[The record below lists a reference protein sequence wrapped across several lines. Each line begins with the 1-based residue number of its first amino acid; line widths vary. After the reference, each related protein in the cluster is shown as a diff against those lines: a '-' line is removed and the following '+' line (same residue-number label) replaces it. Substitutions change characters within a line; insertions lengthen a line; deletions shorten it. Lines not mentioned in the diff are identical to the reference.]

1 MYTFIVIQLLLFN
14 SICAISFFKTKKEVK
29 KDLGTVIGID
39 LGTTYSCVGIYKNC
53 HVEIIE
59 NDQGSRITPSFVGFT
74 SNGERLVGDAAKNLL
89 TTNPESTIFHM
100 KRLIGRQFD
109 DPMVTHDIKMF
120 PFKVIEKNGK
130 PFVQVYTGLEEKLF
144 TPEEISAM
152 VLSRMRQI
160 AERYLGQ
167 NVTNAVVTVPAY
179 FNDAQRQATKNAGTI
194 AGLNILRIINEPTAA
209 AIAYG
214 LDNLNK
220 KDGVK
225 NILVYDLGGG
235 TFDVSVL
242 ALDNGVFEVLAT
254 NGDTHLGG
262 EDFDTRVMDY
272 FIKLFKKKS
281 GHDIGKNIRSIEKL
295 RREVEKAKRILS
307 SEHETRIEI
316 ESFVHNQ
323 DFNEKLTRAKFEEL
337 NIDLF
342 RSTMAPVRQVLKDA
356 KLEIFDIA
364 EVLLVGGSTRIPKV
378 RQLIKD
384 YFDGKEPA
392 RSINPDEAVA
402 YGAAIQA
409 AILSGEECTSDIVI
423 LDVNP
428 LTLGIETKGGVM
440 SEIIPRNTPIPIIYT
455 KPYSTTEDDQTS
467 MDIKV
472 FEGERS
478 MTKDNHFLGHF
489 VLSGITPAP
498 RGEPQID
505 VTFEID
511 VNGILNV
518 TAKDRDTGNKNNIVI
533 NADKNQLSQ
542 KQIDRMVKDA
552 QKYIYALRNQLKT
565 PNTFLERLSSTDKT
579 TLGNAIE
586 KEIEWFEL
594 NPQASIDEL
603 KTNISNQH
611 KITTTPSIDKFFNH
625 KKRRLSEDVQ
635 QECITTIIQQN
646 FDILSS
652 PLLSS
657 NIHLNESN
665 SDDYDDMIVLRQI
678 LENIFVQL
686 ENEQH
691 IFYTSSII
699 DKNNHLIST
708 DNSSIDMIETENI
721 NDNDVSMSLNDL
733 LHDIISPNTS
743 YKNLIDNEMC
753 CSLTYIPINRPPC
766 VKISIPGV
774 QFITD
779 QELKFVDQQRS
790 LLNDDIWLPD
800 GAGGESKPSSTWFT
814 AARAI

>member
-1 MYTFIVIQLLLFN
+1 EQMYAVIVIQILLLN

-29 KDLGTVIGID
+29 NDLGTVNGTVIGID

-89 TTNPESTIFHM
+89 TSNPESTIFHM

-109 DPMVTHDIKMF
+109 DPMVTNDIKTF

-130 PFVQVYTGLEEKLF
+130 PLIQVYTGLEEKLF
-144 TPEEISAM
+144 APEEISAM
-152 VLSRMRQI
+152 VLSKMRQI
-160 AERYLGQ
+160 AEKYLGQ

-214 LDNLNK
+214 LDNLK
-220 KDGVK
+220 KWHGVK

-235 TFDVSVL
+235 TFDVSIL

-281 GHDIGKNIRSIEKL
+281 SHDIRKNSRSIEKL

-307 SEHETRIEI
+307 SEHEIRIEL
-316 ESFVHNQ
+316 ESFFQNQ
-323 DFNEKLTRAKFEEL
+323 DFNEKLSRAKFEEL
-337 NIDLF
+337 NMDLF
-342 RSTMAPVRQVLKDA
+342 RSTMIPVQQVLKDA
-356 KLEIFDIA
+356 KLEISDIA

-378 RQLIKD
+378 RQLVKD
-384 YFDGKEPA
+384 YFHGKEPA

-409 AILSGEECTSDIVI
+409 AILSGEECTGDIVI

-440 SEIIPRNTPIPIIYT
+440 SEIIPRNTPIPYVYT
-455 KPYSTTEDDQTS
+455 KPFTTAEDDQTS
-467 MDIKV
+467 VDIRV

-489 VLSGITPAP
+489 VLSGINPAP
-498 RGEPQID
+498 RNEPLID

-518 TAKDRDTGNKNNIVI
+518 TAKDKQTGNKNNIVI

-542 KQIDRMVKDA
+542 KQIDRMVKDS
-552 QKYIYALRNQLKT
+552 QKYADEDRKIKGRIETRNNLEAYVYALRNQLKK
-565 PNTFLERLSSTDKT
+565 PNTLLGRLSLADKT
-579 TLGNAIE
+579 TIENAIE
-586 KEIEWFEL
+586 KEIEWLESK
-594 NPQASIDEL
+594 PQASIDEL
-603 KTNISNQH
+603 K
-611 KITTTPSIDKFFNH
+611 
-625 KKRRLSEDVQ
+625 VQ
-635 QECITTIIQQN
+635 G
-646 FDILSS
+646 D
-652 PLLSS
+652 
-657 NIHLNESN
+657 
-665 SDDYDDMIVLRQI
+665 
-678 LENIFVQL
+678 QL
-686 ENEQH
+686 E
-691 IFYTSSII
+691 
-699 DKNNHLIST
+699 
-708 DNSSIDMIETENI
+708 
-721 NDNDVSMSLNDL
+721 
-733 LHDIISPNTS
+733 DIVTW
-743 YKNLIDNEMC
+743 
-753 CSLTYIPINRPPC
+753 
-766 VKISIPGV
+766 
-774 QFITD
+774 ITN
-779 QELKFVDQQRS
+779 KYDQQ
-790 LLNDDIWLPD
+790 
-800 GAGGESKPSSTWFT
+800 SSDFNSTRRQT
-814 AARAI
+814 YAQRTDL

>member
-603 KTNISNQH
+603 KVQADQFEEIVTWITNKYDQQSKTIEEAPKFLKSGEAAMI
-611 KITTTPSIDKFFNH
+611 KMIPSKPMCVEKFADYPPLGRFAVRDMRQTVAVGVIKDVE
-625 KKRRLSEDVQ
+625 KKAA
-635 QECITTIIQQN
+635 
-646 FDILSS
+646 
-652 PLLSS
+652 
-657 NIHLNESN
+657 
-665 SDDYDDMIVLRQI
+665 
-678 LENIFVQL
+678 
-686 ENEQH
+686 
-691 IFYTSSII
+691 TSS
-699 DKNNHLIST
+699 KVTKSAAVAAK
-708 DNSSIDMIETENI
+708 SS
-721 NDNDVSMSLNDL
+721 
-733 LHDIISPNTS
+733 
-743 YKNLIDNEMC
+743 K
-753 CSLTYIPINRPPC
+753 
-766 VKISIPGV
+766 K
-774 QFITD
+774 
-779 QELKFVDQQRS
+779 
-790 LLNDDIWLPD
+790 
-800 GAGGESKPSSTWFT
+800 
-814 AARAI
+814 

>member
-1 MYTFIVIQLLLFN
+1 MYTVIVIQLLLLD
-14 SICAISFFKTKKEVK
+14 SICGISFFKTKKEVK
-29 KDLGTVIGID
+29 TVLNTVIGID

-59 NDQGSRITPSFVGFT
+59 NDQGGRITPSFVGFT
-74 SNGERLVGDAAKNLL
+74 PNGERLVGDAAKNLL
-89 TTNPESTIFHM
+89 TSNPESTIFHM
-100 KRLIGRQFD
+100 KRLIGRQFN
-109 DPMVTHDIKMF
+109 DPMVAHDIKTF

-130 PFVQVYTGLEEKLF
+130 PLVQVYTGLDEKLF
-144 TPEEISAM
+144 APEEISAM
-152 VLSRMRQI
+152 VLSKMRQI

-179 FNDAQRQATKNAGTI
+179 FNDAQRQATKNAGII

-220 KDGVK
+220 KDGAK

-235 TFDVSVL
+235 TFDVSIL
-242 ALDNGVFEVLAT
+242 TLDNGVFEVLAT
-254 NGDTHLGG
+254 NGG

-272 FIKLFKKKS
+272 FIKVFKKKS
-281 GHDIGKNIRSIEKL
+281 GYDIGKNIRSIEKL

-316 ESFVHNQ
+316 ESFFQNQ

-342 RSTMAPVRQVLKDA
+342 RSTMTPVRQVLKDA
-356 KLEIFDIA
+356 KLEVSDIA

-384 YFDGKEPA
+384 YFHGKEPS

-440 SEIIPRNTPIPIIYT
+440 SEIIPRNTPIPFIHM

-467 MDIKV
+467 VDIKV

-489 VLSGITPAP
+489 VLSGIKSAP
-498 RGEPQID
+498 RGEPLID

-518 TAKDRDTGNKNNIVI
+518 TAKDRDTGNRNNIVI

-542 KQIDRMVKDA
+542 RQIDRMVKDA
-552 QKYIYALRNQLKT
+552 QKYADEDQQMKDRIETRNNFEAYVYALRTQLKQ
-565 PNTFLERLSSTDKT
+565 PNTFLGRLSLTDKT
-579 TLGNAIE
+579 TLENAIE
-586 KEIEWFEL
+586 KEIQWLESK
-594 NPQASIDEL
+594 PQASIDEL
-603 KTNISNQH
+603 KVEADQFEEIVTWITN
-611 KITTTPSIDKFFNH
+611 K
-625 KKRRLSEDVQ
+625 
-635 QECITTIIQQN
+635 
-646 FDILSS
+646 
-652 PLLSS
+652 
-657 NIHLNESN
+657 
-665 SDDYDDMIVLRQI
+665 Y
-678 LENIFVQL
+678 
-686 ENEQH
+686 
-691 IFYTSSII
+691 
-699 DKNNHLIST
+699 
-708 DNSSIDMIETENI
+708 
-721 NDNDVSMSLNDL
+721 
-733 LHDIISPNTS
+733 
-743 YKNLIDNEMC
+743 
-753 CSLTYIPINRPPC
+753 
-766 VKISIPGV
+766 
-774 QFITD
+774 
-779 QELKFVDQQRS
+779 DQQ
-790 LLNDDIWLPD
+790 
-800 GAGGESKPSSTWFT
+800 SSDFNSTRRQT
-814 AARAI
+814 YAHRTDL